1 MDTVYRKLVVI
12 GNVGAGK
19 STIIKTLS
27 EIEPVDTDVKSSVD
41 IGKELTTV
49 GIDYGRITLAEDLA
63 IGIYGVPGQKRY
75 SFVWDMVK
83 EKMWACVLLLR
94 SDELPSEDEVLELI
108 NYFIDDKNETP
119 LVVGVTHTDKQS
131 FDPQNLQKLLSSN
144 GFSSP
149 IFSIDPRQKEH
160 SLLLLHTVASIR
172 EASKIK

>member
-27 EIEPVDTDVKSSVD
+27 EIEPVDTDVESSVD

-49 GIDYGRITLAEDLA
+49 GIDYGRITLAKDLA

-83 EKMWACVLLLR
+83 ENMWACVLLLR
-94 SDELPSEDEVLELI
+94 SDEVPSDEELLELI
-108 NYFIDDKNETP
+108 QYFIDDKNETP

-131 FDPQNLQKLLSSN
+131 FDMKVLQQFLSKH
-144 GFSSP
+144 GYVAPVFT
-149 IFSIDPRQKEH
+149 IDPREKEH

-172 EASKIK
+172 EASKAR